1 MTRRDFGRP
10 ALLTALLGAAI
21 VAGACGAGQGSPT
34 DSVALPTPT
43 PTMTTS
49 PPSATPI
56 ATQSAM
62 PSDAPEPIGHR
73 IQAGSNVSRPFAPPR
88 GFGVCV
94 IPPQTGCRESS
105 ADDSIRITFIVPD
118 GWASGFDDAAITK
131 VTTPTYGPSGMS
143 LHFLRGGW
151 LFSDPCLKVDTV
163 PDMPVG
169 PSVDDF
175 ADALA
180 AHPKLDVTTP
190 VDVSL
195 DGYSGK
201 YLDLQVP
208 SDIDECTGNYYP
220 WAPAF
225 YAQGP
230 NHRWHVRILDVDGV
244 RVVIQ
249 NGDFEGTVPQ
259 DLAEMHAIIESI
271 KIEP

>member
-1 MTRRDFGRP
+1 MNRS
-10 ALLTALLGAAI
+10 L
-21 VAGACGAGQGSPT
+21 
-34 DSVALPTPT
+34 SVALVALFVIAGCSTEQGIQSGAVSPSIGGPDQTATPKTTTTTTAAPTP
-43 PTMTTS
+43 
-49 PPSATPI
+49 
-56 ATQSAM
+56 SAM
-62 PSDAPEPIGHR
+62 PSKTLEPIGHR
-73 IQAGSNVSRPFAPPR
+73 IPAGPNVSRPFAPPK

-94 IPPQTGCRESS
+94 IPPQAKCRESS
-105 ADDSIRITFIVPD
+105 ADDAIRITFTVPD

-151 LFSDPCLKVDTV
+151 LFSDPCLKVDSV
-163 PDMPVG
+163 PDIAVG
-169 PSVDDF
+169 PTVDDF

-180 AHPKLDVTTP
+180 AHPKLDLTTP

-195 DGYSGK
+195 GGYSGK

-208 SDIDECTGNYYP
+208 SDIDACTGNYYP

-230 NHRWHVRILDVDGV
+230 NHRWHVWSLDVDGV

-249 NGDFEGTVPQ
+249 SGDFPGTLPE

-271 KIEP
+271 QIEP